1 MAIIENS
8 FIFRLFC
15 AVWAALEEEWKGSF
29 LYGVFRKIGAAIRR
43 GAAGS
48 VLCQAAWRE
57 GNIPRAWSES
67 QACRLLTGLVNLP
80 CALTKTIYKA
90 GKNLWD
96 GSVFFRLLT
105 RLGGLGA
112 PLVGL
117 CAFVMLVA
125 PHAMWN
131 NVYALLL
138 VLAVT
143 ALYILGTANS
153 RRRLELERIGPYHV
167 IFFAFLCIALVSSV
181 SLSLSLRFFLFHLT
195 GLLMVLV
202 LVSATQRVEQV
213 QAAVAVAAAGLF
225 VASLYGC
232 YQGYIGVPVI
242 ASQQD
247 MTVNPDMPG
256 RVYSFFDN
264 PNNFAELLVMLLPL
278 LLALFLN
285 AKSWKGKGAAVIAF
299 GVGLAAIGYTL
310 SRSGWLGLILAVF
323 VFLALQNWRVV
334 PFAMAAALVA
344 LPFLPQSIYNRFL
357 TIGNMQDSSTRY
369 RFAIYEA
376 TGNLMKDYWFQ
387 GVGLGS
393 DVMTKVFQSYPT
405 MYDGNHPIHTHNN
418 YLQMWGELGLAGG
431 VAYIV
436 LVLSQVKNGVKAYYA
451 AGNRRV
457 RNLLSAS
464 VGAFCGIL
472 LISVAEYTWFYPR
485 NMFLF
490 WFLFAIIGA
499 CVKLV
504 KKEGDQKG

>member
-1 MAIIENS
+1 MSIAENS
-8 FIFRLFC
+8 FFCRLVLALWAGLVGLWKDSALYRVFC
-15 AVWAALEEEWKGSF
+15 GLGAAL
-29 LYGVFRKIGAAIRR
+29 RR
-43 GAAGS
+43 GVEGS
-48 VLCQAAWRE
+48 VLCRLVWRE
-57 GNIPRAWSES
+57 GALTRAWPDSLI
-67 QACRLLTGLVNLP
+67 CRLLTGLANLP
-80 CALTKTIYKA
+80 CALAKTIYKA

-112 PLVGL
+112 VLVGL
-117 CAFVMLVA
+117 CALIMLIA
-125 PHAMWN
+125 PHDNWN

-138 VLAVT
+138 ALAVT
-143 ALYILGTANS
+143 ALYIFGTAAS
-153 RRRLELERIGPYHV
+153 RRRLELERIGPYHTF
-167 IFFAFLCIALVSSV
+167 FFAFICIALVSSI
-181 SLSLSLRFFLFHLT
+181 STDLSLRFFLFHLT
-195 GLLMVLV
+195 GFLTVLI

-232 YQGYIGVPVI
+232 YQGYIGVPVV

-247 MTVNPDMPG
+247 MAVNVGMPG

-264 PNNFAELLVMLLPL
+264 PNNFAEILVMLLPL

-285 AKSWKGKGAAVIAF
+285 AKSWKGRAAAVIAF
-299 GVGLAAIGYTL
+299 GTGLAAIGYTL
-310 SRSGWLGLILAVF
+310 SRSGWLGLALAVF
-323 VFLALQNWRVV
+323 VFFALQNWRIV
-334 PFAMAAALVA
+334 PFAIVALIAA
-344 LPFLPQSIYNRFL
+344 LPFLPETIYNRIL

-376 TGNLMKDYWFQ
+376 TWNLMKDHWFQ

-393 DVMTKVFQSYPT
+393 DVMTKTFASYPT
-405 MYDGNHPIHTHNN
+405 MFDGNHPIHTHNN
-418 YLQMWGELGLAGG
+418 YLQMWGELGLGG
-431 VAYIV
+431 GIAYIA
-436 LVLSQVKNGVKAYYA
+436 LVLGQLKIGVKAYYA
-451 AGNRRV
+451 SENRQV
-457 RNLLSAS
+457 RNLLSAA

-472 LISVAEYTWFYPR
+472 LIGVAEYTWFYPR

-504 KKEGDQKG
+504 KKENDQK